1 MSEVHV
7 IIATAII
14 MPGVESLIIKGKCGV
29 EATEQHNK
37 SWRRLPSGGWSSPQ
51 WPVKNKVVQYSNENA
66 F

>member
-1 MSEVHV
+1 
-7 IIATAII
+7 
-14 MPGVESLIIKGKCGV
+14 MPGVIYCKGEVWSGEYWK
-29 EATEQHNK
+29 QHNK